1 MTGGYEV
8 WELSLIMMTIKDVF
22 DVYAQNGV
30 TIEMIK
36 MFMHKI

>member
-1 MTGGYEV
+1 MAGGYEV

-36 MFMHKI
+36 LFMQKI